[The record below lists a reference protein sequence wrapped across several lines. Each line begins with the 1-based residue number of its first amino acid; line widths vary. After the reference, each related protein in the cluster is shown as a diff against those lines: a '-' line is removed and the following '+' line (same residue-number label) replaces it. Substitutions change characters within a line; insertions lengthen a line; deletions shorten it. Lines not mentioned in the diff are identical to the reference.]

1 MLISIHPTNPQP
13 RQLAIIKDCLES
25 GGIIAYPTDTIYGL
39 GCDIFHPEAVEKIC
53 AIKKV
58 SPEKA
63 QLSFICSDL
72 SHLSNYAKSINN
84 SLFRI
89 LKSTLPGPFTFI
101 LNASNEVPKYF
112 DSNKKE
118 IGIRIPNNEI
128 TLEIVRLLG
137 NPLATSSL
145 HNDEDEIQEYFSNP
159 TVIYERFSDK
169 IDFIIDGGVGKL
181 EPSTIID
188 CSSGVAQVIRQGLG
202 IFEN

>member
-1 MLISIHPTNPQP
+1 LQSLAQIKGRKLNKVNFSI
-13 RQLAIIKDCLES
+13 
-25 GGIIAYPTDTIYGL
+25 
-39 GCDIFHPEAVEKIC
+39 
-53 AIKKV
+53 
-58 SPEKA
+58 
-63 QLSFICSDL
+63 ICSDL
-72 SHLSNYAKSINN
+72 SHLSDYTRQLDRSVFK
-84 SLFRI
+84 L
-89 LKSTLPGPFTFI
+89 LKYYLPGPFTFI

-159 TVIYERFSDK
+159 SVIYERFADK

>member
-1 MLISIHPTNPQP
+1 L
-13 RQLAIIKDCLES
+13 
-25 GGIIAYPTDTIYGL
+25 
-39 GCDIFHPEAVEKIC
+39 
-53 AIKKV
+53 
-58 SPEKA
+58 
-63 QLSFICSDL
+63 
-72 SHLSNYAKSINN
+72 
-84 SLFRI
+84 
-89 LKSTLPGPFTFI
+89 LKYYLPGPFTFI

-145 HNDEDEIQEYFSNP
+145 HNDEDEIQEYFSDP

>member
-39 GCDIFHPEAVEKIC
+39 GCDIFHPEAVAKIC

-58 SPEKA
+58 NPEKA

-89 LKSTLPGPFTFI
+89 LKSTLPGPFTFV
-101 LNASNEVPKYF
+101 LPASKEVPKILQ
-112 DSNKKE
+112 NKKKT
-118 IGIRIPNNEI
+118 IGLRIPDNKIALAIIETLGHPILSASFPGENIEDYTDPEI
-128 TLEIVRLLG
+128 
-137 NPLATSSL
+137 
-145 HNDEDEIQEYFSNP
+145 IQEYWGKQ
-159 TVIYERFSDK
+159 VDIVV
-169 IDFIIDGGVGKL
+169 DGGIGGII
-181 EPSTIID
+181 PSTVVDCTTDEYIIL
-188 CSSGVAQVIRQGLG
+188 RQGAG
-202 IFEN
+202 IWEF

>member
-1 MLISIHPTNPQP
+1 MFVEINPLNIDQRLIVQAVNH
-13 RQLAIIKDCLES
+13 LKK
-25 GGIIAYPTDTIYGL
+25 GGLLIFPTDTVYAL
-39 GCDIFHPEAVEKIC
+39 GCDLKNKNALQSL
-53 AIKKV
+53 AQIKGRKLNKV
-58 SPEKA
+58 NFSI
-63 QLSFICSDL
+63 ICSDL
-72 SHLSNYAKSINN
+72 SHLSDYTRQLDRSVFK
-84 SLFRI
+84 L
-89 LKSTLPGPFTFI
+89 LKHYLPGPFTFI

-145 HNDEDEIQEYFSNP
+145 HNDEDEIQEYFANP

-188 CSSGVAQVIRQGLG
+188 CSSGVAKVIRQGLG

>member
-13 RQLAIIKDCLES
+13 RQLAIIKDCLEN

-58 SPEKA
+58 NPEKA

-89 LKSTLPGPFTFI
+89 LKSTLPGPFTFV
-101 LNASNEVPKYF
+101 LPASKEVPKILQ
-112 DSNKKE
+112 NKKKT
-118 IGIRIPNNEI
+118 IGLRIPDNKIALAIIETLGHPILSASFPGENIEDYTDPEI
-128 TLEIVRLLG
+128 
-137 NPLATSSL
+137 
-145 HNDEDEIQEYFSNP
+145 IQEHWG
-159 TVIYERFSDK
+159 K
-169 IDFIIDGGVGKL
+169 QIDIVVDGGIGGII
-181 EPSTIID
+181 PSTVVD
-188 CSSGVAQVIRQGLG
+188 CTTDEYVILRQGAG
-202 IFEN
+202 VWEF

>member
-1 MLISIHPTNPQP
+1 MFVEINPLNIDQRLIIQAVNH
-13 RQLAIIKDCLES
+13 LKK
-25 GGIIAYPTDTIYGL
+25 GGLLIFPTDTVYAL
-39 GCDIFHPEAVEKIC
+39 GCDLKNKNALQSL
-53 AIKKV
+53 AQIKGRKLNKV
-58 SPEKA
+58 NFSI
-63 QLSFICSDL
+63 ICSDL
-72 SHLSNYAKSINN
+72 SHLSDYTRQLDRSVFK
-84 SLFRI
+84 L
-89 LKSTLPGPFTFI
+89 LKHYLPGPFTFI

-145 HNDEDEIQEYFSNP
+145 HNDEDEIQEYFSDS
-159 TVIYERFSDK
+159 TIIYERFADK

>member
-39 GCDIFHPEAVEKIC
+39 GCDIFHPEAVAKIC

-58 SPEKA
+58 NPEKA

-89 LKSTLPGPFTFI
+89 LKSTLPGPFTFV
-101 LNASNEVPKYF
+101 LPASKEVPKILQ
-112 DSNKKE
+112 NKKKT
-118 IGIRIPNNEI
+118 IGLRIPDNKIALAIIETLGHPILSASFPGENIEDYTDPEI
-128 TLEIVRLLG
+128 
-137 NPLATSSL
+137 
-145 HNDEDEIQEYFSNP
+145 IQEHWGKQIDIVVDGGIGGIIPS
-159 TVIYERFSDK
+159 TVI
-169 IDFIIDGGVGKL
+169 DFTTDEYIIL
-181 EPSTIID
+181 
-188 CSSGVAQVIRQGLG
+188 RQGAG
-202 IFEN
+202 IWEH

>member
-1 MLISIHPTNPQP
+1 MFVEINPLNIDQRLIIQAVNH
-13 RQLAIIKDCLES
+13 LKK
-25 GGIIAYPTDTIYGL
+25 GGLLIFPTDTVYAL
-39 GCDIFHPEAVEKIC
+39 GCDLKNKNALQSL
-53 AIKKV
+53 AQIKGRKLNKV
-58 SPEKA
+58 NFSI
-63 QLSFICSDL
+63 ICSDL
-72 SHLSNYAKSINN
+72 SHLSDYTRQLDRSVFK
-84 SLFRI
+84 L
-89 LKSTLPGPFTFI
+89 LKYYLPGPFTFI

-181 EPSTIID
+181 KPSTIID

>member
-58 SPEKA
+58 NPEKA

-72 SHLSNYAKSINN
+72 SHLSNYAKSIDN

-89 LKSTLPGPFTFI
+89 LKSTLPGPFTFV
-101 LNASNEVPKYF
+101 LPASKEVPKILQ
-112 DSNKKE
+112 NKKKT
-118 IGIRIPNNEI
+118 IGLRIPDNKIALAIIETLGHPILSASFPGENIEDYTDPEI
-128 TLEIVRLLG
+128 
-137 NPLATSSL
+137 
-145 HNDEDEIQEYFSNP
+145 IQEHWG
-159 TVIYERFSDK
+159 K
-169 IDFIIDGGVGKL
+169 QIDIVVDGGIGGII
-181 EPSTIID
+181 PSTVVDCTTDEYIIL
-188 CSSGVAQVIRQGLG
+188 RQGAG
-202 IFEN
+202 IWEH

>member
-1 MLISIHPTNPQP
+1 MFVEINPLNIDQRLIIQAVNH
-13 RQLAIIKDCLES
+13 LKK
-25 GGIIAYPTDTIYGL
+25 GGLLIFPTDTVYAL
-39 GCDIFHPEAVEKIC
+39 GCDLKNKNALQSL
-53 AIKKV
+53 AQIKGRKLNKV
-58 SPEKA
+58 NFSI
-63 QLSFICSDL
+63 ICSDL
-72 SHLSNYAKSINN
+72 SHLSDYTRQLDRSVFK
-84 SLFRI
+84 L
-89 LKSTLPGPFTFI
+89 LKHYLPGPFTFI

-159 TVIYERFSDK
+159 KVIYERFSDK

>member
-1 MLISIHPTNPQP
+1 MQSLAQIKGRKLNKVNFSI
-13 RQLAIIKDCLES
+13 
-25 GGIIAYPTDTIYGL
+25 
-39 GCDIFHPEAVEKIC
+39 
-53 AIKKV
+53 
-58 SPEKA
+58 
-63 QLSFICSDL
+63 ICSDL
-72 SHLSNYAKSINN
+72 SHLSDYTRQLDRSVFK
-84 SLFRI
+84 L
-89 LKSTLPGPFTFI
+89 LKHYLPGPFTFI

-188 CSSGVAQVIRQGLG
+188 CSSEVAQVIRQGLG

>member
-39 GCDIFHPEAVEKIC
+39 GCDIFHPEAVAKIC

-58 SPEKA
+58 NPEKA

-89 LKSTLPGPFTFI
+89 LKSTLPGPFTFV
-101 LNASNEVPKYF
+101 LPASKEVPKILQ
-112 DSNKKE
+112 NKKKT
-118 IGIRIPNNEI
+118 IGLRIPDNKIALAIIETLGHPILSASFPGENIEDYTDPEI
-128 TLEIVRLLG
+128 
-137 NPLATSSL
+137 
-145 HNDEDEIQEYFSNP
+145 IQEHWG
-159 TVIYERFSDK
+159 K
-169 IDFIIDGGVGKL
+169 QIDIVVDGGIGGII
-181 EPSTIID
+181 PSTVVD
-188 CSSGVAQVIRQGLG
+188 CTTDEYVILRQGAG
-202 IFEN
+202 VWEF

>member
-1 MLISIHPTNPQP
+1 LQSLAQIKGRKLNKVNFSI
-13 RQLAIIKDCLES
+13 
-25 GGIIAYPTDTIYGL
+25 
-39 GCDIFHPEAVEKIC
+39 
-53 AIKKV
+53 
-58 SPEKA
+58 
-63 QLSFICSDL
+63 ICSDL
-72 SHLSNYAKSINN
+72 SHLSDYTRQLDRSVFK
-84 SLFRI
+84 L
-89 LKSTLPGPFTFI
+89 LKYYLPGPFTFI

-159 TVIYERFSDK
+159 SVIYERFADK

-202 IFEN
+202 IFED

>member
-1 MLISIHPTNPQP
+1 MFVEINPLNIDQRLIIQAVNH
-13 RQLAIIKDCLES
+13 LKK
-25 GGIIAYPTDTIYGL
+25 GGLLIFPTDTVYAL
-39 GCDIFHPEAVEKIC
+39 GCDLKNKNALQSL
-53 AIKKV
+53 AQIKGRKLNKV
-58 SPEKA
+58 NFSI
-63 QLSFICSDL
+63 ICSDL
-72 SHLSNYAKSINN
+72 SHLSDYTRQLDRSVFK
-84 SLFRI
+84 L
-89 LKSTLPGPFTFI
+89 LKHYLPGPFTFI

-159 TVIYERFSDK
+159 KVIYERFSDK

-181 EPSTIID
+181 QPSTIID